1 MNYRENDNVY
11 EVHPLR
17 KEKPSDIE
25 EIIQQRALHKAA
37 KMHYLL
43 FKRLFDILVSLIVMI
58 LCLPLFILSVAA
70 AKAFLKGAKICP
82 DIKYGIM
89 GTKFKTYRL
98 SVPEALDRPL
108 FLLVKDSGNMISQS
122 EKSKKLIYI
131 TKFIEKIRLNKLAM
145 FFNVL
150 KGDMSIVGP
159 KPLNVI
165 KRDETDILFAL
176 RLSVKPGMVCLWNRH
191 GDADSSYNEMIGLDL
206 KYIRERNFRYDMKII
221 SNTFRKRGYFDK

>member
-1 MNYRENDNVY
+1 MNYRQNDKIY
-11 EVHPLR
+11 EGHLLQ
-17 KEKPSDIE
+17 KGKPSDIE
-25 EIIQQRALHKAA
+25 GIIQQHALHKAA

-43 FKRLFDILVSLIVMI
+43 FKRLFDILVSLIAMI
-58 LCLPLFILSVAA
+58 LCLPLFILLVAA
-70 AKAFLKGAKICP
+70 AKSLLKGAKICP
-82 DIKYGIM
+82 DIKYGKM

-108 FLLVKDSGNMISQS
+108 FLLVNDSGNKISQS

-131 TKFIEKIRLNKLAM
+131 TKFIEKTRLNKLAM

-159 KPLNVI
+159 NPINVV

-176 RLSVKPGMVCLWNRH
+176 RLSVKPGMVCLWNGH
-191 GDADSSYNEMIGLDL
+191 GDADSTYNEMVGLDL
-206 KYIRERNFRYDMKII
+206 KYIRERNFIYDMKII